1 MVQSISQL
9 RIRGELHGAFPQTDG
24 TWVWDDGTAW
34 DYHNW
39 WETSAMGTTGG
50 TVQNC
55 LQLRRVDLTWDD
67 IKCSAQKWF
76 VCKK

>member
-1 MVQSISQL
+1 M